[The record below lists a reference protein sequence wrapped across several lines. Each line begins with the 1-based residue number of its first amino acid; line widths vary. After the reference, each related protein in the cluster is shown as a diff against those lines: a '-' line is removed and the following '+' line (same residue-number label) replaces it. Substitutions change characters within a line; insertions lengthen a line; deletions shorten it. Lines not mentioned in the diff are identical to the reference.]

1 MVSRNG
7 PAVHSADPSWKKA
20 QGQRG
25 KWPTAHESGY
35 MGAEEKES
43 QELVFGKSFQPSA
56 VISHWCLGKMEVL
69 SWQEY
74 VVRFSIYK
82 CNSTVLFP
90 PIF

>member
-25 KWPTAHESGY
+25 KWPIAPDSGY
-35 MGAEEKES
+35 MDAEEKES
-43 QELVFGKSFQPSA
+43 QKLVFGKSFQSSL
-56 VISHWCLGKMEVL
+56 ISHWCLDKMEVL

-74 VVRFSIYK
+74 IVRFSIYK